1 MLRRKKKEDEITS
14 YNIHENE
21 AQENVTLSEWKLNT
35 YYTIIRDNTKTRW
48 FNRMFVQDLAHSCQN
63 LFYDFSLDRK

>member
-14 YNIHENE
+14 YNIHENK

-35 YYTIIRDNTKTRW
+35 QFIYT
-48 FNRMFVQDLAHSCQN
+48 VN
-63 LFYDFSLDRK
+63 LGTN